1 MRRTD
6 RTATQLHLQL
16 KSTESKSIKL
26 HKTMAHFI
34 RGGTG
39 GSVVP
44 TVVRAKKE
52 NEQTLVQRLTTHD
65 GRFDS
70 AVHGAFAG
78 LVATL
83 PMSAVMLAVQ
93 RVLPRSSQIPLEPEI
108 ITDKMLQRANI
119 HQEISERGRNLAAL
133 VGHFAY
139 GAACGAVCAT
149 VAGRRLQSSPSTG
162 LMSGLFVWMASYA
175 GWLPVAKILPPPPQR
190 LPGRNVLLLAA
201 HSAWGLSLHAVL
213 RRTRRAY

>member
-1 MRRTD
+1 M
-6 RTATQLHLQL
+6 ASV
-16 KSTESKSIKL
+16 STKL
-26 HKTMAHFI
+26 SAECRH
-34 RGGTG
+34 
-39 GSVVP
+39 
-44 TVVRAKKE
+44 
-52 NEQTLVQRLTTHD
+52 

-78 LVATL
+78 LAATL
-83 PMSAVMLAVQ
+83 PMSAVMFAVQ

-108 ITDKMLQRANI
+108 ITEKMLQRANI
-119 HQEISERGRNLAAL
+119 HQETSERGRKLAAL
-133 VGHFAY
+133 AGHFAY
-139 GAACGAVCAT
+139 GAACGAIFAT
-149 VAGRRLQSSPSTG
+149 VAGHRVQSSSSAG

-201 HSAWGLSLHAVL
+201 HSAWGLSLHGLL